1 MKKINSALYNEIFAS
16 LHLPSTKILQKQID
30 AMKNW
35 ISTKICDRLKD
46 ISQDTLVVVRTQDQ
60 IIPLKN
66 SILLTQKIPRAWL
79 AQFKEGG
86 QALMF

>member
-1 MKKINSALYNEIFAS
+1 
-16 LHLPSTKILQKQID
+16 
-30 AMKNW
+30 MKNW
-35 ISTKICDRLKD
+35 ISTKTCDRLKD
-46 ISQDTLVVVRTQDQ
+46 ISQDTLVVLGTQDQ

-86 QALMF
+86 HALML